1 MSTYLTALYVGEFVP
16 DKNESLITI
25 YTHADYLNQTIYISK
40 EAPKHLDVLEEYT
53 GIKYQLGKLDLL
65 AIPDFK
71 AGAMENW
78 GMNTY
83 R

>member
-1 MSTYLTALYVGEFVP
+1 MSSYLAAIYVGEFVP
-16 DKNESLITI
+16 NVNRSSLTV
-25 YTHADYLNQTIYISK
+25 YGRKDYINQTGYVSDDGI
-40 EAPKHLDVLEEYT
+40 KHIRALEDYT
-53 GIKYQLGKLDLL
+53 GVKYSLPKMDLL

-78 GMNTY
+78 GMTTY

>member
-1 MSTYLTALYVGEFVP
+1 MSSYLVALYVGEFVP
-16 DKNESLITI
+16 YQNNSELTVYGRREYI
-25 YTHADYLNQTIYISK
+25 NQASYVSIDSK
-40 EAPKHLDVLEEYT
+40 KHLQALEDYT
-53 GIKYQLGKLDLL
+53 GIKYMLPKMDLL